1 MHRIPFGTVAK
12 ITKNSREKRMLNKVK
27 RKRTMK
33 TYKTNE
39 CLGRLSAYLV
49 AMKKPFRFDGFS
61 IEFTAGDLFMTVM
74 GEDDP
79 RLARVKFE
87 IF

>member
-1 MHRIPFGTVAK
+1 
-12 ITKNSREKRMLNKVK
+12 MLNRVI

-39 CLGRLSAYLV
+39 CLGRLSAYLI
-49 AMKKPFRFDGFS
+49 AMKKPFQFDGFS
-61 IEFTAGDLFMTVM
+61 IEFTAGDLFMMIM
-74 GEDDP
+74 GEDDH

-87 IF
+87 II

>member
-1 MHRIPFGTVAK
+1 MHRIPIGTAAK
-12 ITKNSREKRMLNKVK
+12 SSKKSREKRMLNKLK

-49 AMKKPFRFDGFS
+49 AMKKPFQFDGFS
-61 IEFTAGDLFMTVM
+61 IEFTAGDLFMMIM
-74 GEDDP
+74 GDDDP
-79 RLARVKFE
+79 RLARVRFE
-87 IF
+87 II

>member
-1 MHRIPFGTVAK
+1 
-12 ITKNSREKRMLNKVK
+12 MLNKVK

-39 CLGRLSAYLV
+39 CLGRLSAYLM
-49 AMKKPFRFDGFS
+49 ATNKPFNFDGFS
-61 IEFTAGDLFMTVM
+61 IEFTAGDAYMLHMRL
-74 GEDDP
+74 DDP

-87 IF
+87 TI

>member
-1 MHRIPFGTVAK
+1 
-12 ITKNSREKRMLNKVK
+12 
-27 RKRTMK
+27 MK
-33 TYKTNE
+33 TYRTNE
-39 CLGRLSAYLV
+39 CLGRLSVYLV

-74 GEDDP
+74 GEDVP

-87 IF
+87 TI